1 MNNTLYENVNMI
13 NCGNTNCYV
22 IRGDGGDILI
32 DTGTERYRSEIEMWL
47 LNYNIKMIILTH
59 GHNDH
64 IGNAAYFSS
73 LFGAGI
79 YMSKADYSLTK
90 DNMSRKIYKSGLM
103 GRVVAKMS
111 EGIMEQKA
119 EPFYVTMFIDDGD
132 TIGADIGAPV
142 YIIGLGGHTKG
153 SVGVV
158 NGDDLYCGDAVINM
172 GRLTFPAICESPKA
186 SRQSIDMIGRLRP
199 RRIFF
204 GHGEPIETK
213 DNKEYRDLFSK
224 YVIM

>member
-1 MNNTLYENVNMI
+1 
-13 NCGNTNCYV
+13 
-22 IRGDGGDILI
+22 
-32 DTGTERYRSEIEMWL
+32 
-47 LNYNIKMIILTH
+47 
-59 GHNDH
+59 
-64 IGNAAYFSS
+64 
-73 LFGAGI
+73 
-79 YMSKADYSLTK
+79 MSKADYSLTK

-111 EGIMEQKA
+111 EKVMEQKA
-119 EPFYVTMFIDDGD
+119 EPFDVTMFIDDGD
-132 TIGADIGAPV
+132 TVGADIGAPV

-213 DNKEYRDLFSK
+213 DNREYRDLFSK

>member
-1 MNNTLYENVNMI
+1 MSDTLYQNVNMI
-13 NCGNTNCYV
+13 TCGNTNCYV
-22 IRGDGGDILI
+22 IRGNDGDILI
-32 DTGTERYRSEIEMWL
+32 DTGTERYRNEIEMWL
-47 LNYNIKMIILTH
+47 LNYDIKMIILTH

-111 EGIMEQKA
+111 EKVMEQKA
-119 EPFYVTMFIDDGD
+119 ESFEVTLFIDDGD
-132 TIGADIGAPV
+132 TIGGEIGAPV

-153 SVGVV
+153 SIGVV
-158 NGDDLYCGDAVINM
+158 DGDDLYCGDAVINV

-199 RRIFF
+199 QRIFF

-213 DNKEYRDLFSK
+213 DNREYRDLFSK